1 MDETLSNVSNEAP
14 EVVAPDAAEQPST
27 APESVDSGAAPT
39 TGNVK
44 SNQKLEADAAAA
56 AARRLALAEVEAEME
71 ALKREK
77 EASDSV
83 IKVLAERDGF
93 TGDLSEYRQE
103 LQHRIEEARIA
114 EEAEK
119 VTQKTDPMELA
130 KQLLKEQ
137 REKQTAVS
145 KLSTYEQREAEG
157 RRYTN
162 SLIEFRERYPDQQ
175 VTDEMAQYFSKG
187 YSLVDAYRLCDYDR
201 QEKEKKENEKVQ
213 ASNEAN
219 AAADVGS
226 LSGQQAAE
234 AELTE
239 EDIDRLSPAELAKPG
254 LFERAMKVLRKKG

>member
-56 AARRLALAEVEAEME
+56 AARRQATAELE

-83 IKVLAERDGF
+83 LKVLAERDGF
-93 TGDLSEYRQE
+93 TGDLSKYREE
-103 LQHRIEEARIA
+103 LKRRVEEAQI
-114 EEAEK
+114 EAEAER
-119 VTQKTDPMELA
+119 TAQQTDPMELA
-130 KQLLKEQ
+130 KKLLKEQ

-187 YSLVDAYRLCDYDR
+187 YSLVDAYRLCDYER

>member
-201 QEKEKKENEKVQ
+201 QEKEKKVQ
-213 ASNEAN
+213 ASNAEN

>member
-1 MDETLSNVSNEAP
+1 MDENLSNVSNEAP
-14 EVVAPDAAEQPST
+14 EVVAPDAAEQTST
-27 APESVDSGAAPT
+27 ASESVDSEVAAT
-39 TGNVK
+39 TESVK
-44 SNQKLEADAAAA
+44 SNQKLDADAAAA
-56 AARRLALAEVEAEME
+56 AARRQAMAELE

-83 IKVLAERDGF
+83 LKVLAERDGF
-93 TGDLSEYRQE
+93 TGDLSKYREE
-103 LQHRIEEARIA
+103 LKRRVEEAQI
-114 EEAEK
+114 EAEAER
-119 VTQKTDPMELA
+119 TAQQTDPMELA
-130 KQLLKEQ
+130 KKLLKEQ